1 MALYL
6 ASALDLA
13 TIVCF
18 LLFQV
23 IKFPCRKV
31 QYPVIDFLFDGDP
44 AQLVSVKASTCG

>member
-1 MALYL
+1 MTLYS

-23 IKFPCRKV
+23 IGFPPRKV
-31 QYPVIDFLFDGDP
+31 QYLVVNFLFDADLDP
-44 AQLVSVKASTCG
+44 H